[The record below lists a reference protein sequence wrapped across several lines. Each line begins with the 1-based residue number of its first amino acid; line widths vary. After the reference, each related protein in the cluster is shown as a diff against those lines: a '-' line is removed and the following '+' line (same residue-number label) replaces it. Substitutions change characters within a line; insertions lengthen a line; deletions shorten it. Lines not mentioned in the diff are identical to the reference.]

1 MRFKDHKDLFQNNR
15 ALELS
20 PDIVILKA
28 GIDIENSKGK
38 LRLKLF
44 KC

>member
-1 MRFKDHKDLFQNNR
+1 MRFKDQKYLFQNNR
-15 ALELS
+15 GFELS

-38 LRLKLF
+38 LRLKLL